1 METRFSSANLQNPDI
16 AAANDILRKC
26 VHCGF
31 CTATCPSYVL
41 LGDELDSPR
50 GRIYQI
56 KEMLEAEAP
65 APAATVKHVDRC
77 LSCLSCMT
85 TCPSGVDYLRLIDQA
100 RSHIEKSFRR
110 PLPERLLRALI
121 AHLVPRPRLFRLALL
136 AARLVRPLAAFLPGR
151 LGALVDLA
159 PARLEAPSPTATP
172 QVFAAQGKRR
182 KRVALLT
189 GCAQQVL
196 GIAINEA
203 TVRIL
208 RRHGCEVVV
217 SPSGCCGALE
227 FHMGRE
233 DQARVRARRAIAAWT
248 AELDGAGLDAVVV
261 NASGC
266 GSTVKDYGHM
276 FRDDEA
282 WRLRAERIASI
293 AVDISELLL
302 ELGLEKA
309 AAPPAP
315 DLLVAYHDACSLQH
329 GQKLS
334 APPRQ
339 LLRTAGFELREVPEG
354 HLCCG
359 SAGTYNMLQP
369 GLSGRLGRRKAAN
382 LETTG
387 GAVVAVG
394 NLGCLVQI
402 SQHSALP
409 VVHTVELLDWA
420 SGGPR
425 PHALAQAHCSAADA
439 SYLSG

>member
-1 METRFSSANLQNPDI
+1 METRFSSENLQNPDI

-65 APAATVKHVDRC
+65 ARAATVKHVDRC
-77 LSCLSCMT
+77 LGCLSCMT

-100 RSHIEKSFRR
+100 RSHIETSFRR

-121 AHLVPRPRLFRLALL
+121 ANLVPRPRLFRLALAGAWL
-136 AARLVRPLAAFLPGR
+136 ARPLARLLPGR
-151 LGALVDLA
+151 LGALVGLA
-159 PARLEAPSPTATP
+159 PARLEAPSPDATP
-172 QVFAAQGKRR
+172 QVFAAEGTRR
-182 KRVALLT
+182 KRVALLA

-196 GIAINEA
+196 GAAINEA
-203 TVRIL
+203 TVRVL

-233 DQARVRARRAIAAWT
+233 DQARTRARRAIAAWT
-248 AELDGAGLDAVVV
+248 AELDGEGLDAVVV

-276 FRDDEA
+276 FRDDDA
-282 WRLRAERIASI
+282 WCQRAERIA
-293 AVDISELLL
+293 ALARDVSELLL

-309 AAPPAP
+309 TVQSS
-315 DLLVAYHDACSLQH
+315 DLVVAYHDACSLQH

-339 LLRTAGFELREVPEG
+339 LLRDAGYDLREVPEG

-369 GLSGRLGRRKAAN
+369 ELSERLGRRKAAN
-382 LETTG
+382 LETTTA
-387 GAVVAVG
+387 AVVAVG

-402 SQHSALP
+402 SQHTALP

-420 SGGPR
+420 SGGPKPR
-425 PHALAQAHCSAADA
+425 RISQGTPEDI
-439 SYLSG
+439 

>member
-1 METRFSSANLQNPDI
+1 METRFTTTSLLDPDI

-31 CTATCPSYVL
+31 CTATCPSYVI

-50 GRIYQI
+50 GRIWQI
-56 KEMLEAEAP
+56 KEMLETGEP

-85 TCPSGVDYLRLIDQA
+85 TCPSGVDYLRLVDQA
-100 RSHIEKSFRR
+100 RGHIEQSFRR
-110 PLPERLLRALI
+110 PLSERLLRSLI
-121 AHLVPRPRLFRLALL
+121 AHLVPRPRLFRLAL
-136 AARLVRPLAAFLPGR
+136 AGAWLVRPIAALLPGR
-151 LGALVDLA
+151 LGALVALA
-159 PARLEAPSPTATP
+159 PARLQGPSPAATP
-172 QVFAAQGKRR
+172 QVFAALGQRR

-196 GIAINEA
+196 GAAINEA
-203 TVRIL
+203 TVRLL
-208 RRHGCEVVV
+208 RRHGCEVVI
-217 SPSGCCGALE
+217 SPAGCCGALD
-227 FHMGRE
+227 FHLGRE
-233 DQARVRARRAIAAWT
+233 DQARARARRAIAAWT
-248 AELDGAGLDAVVV
+248 AELEGAGLDAVVI

-282 WRLRAERIASI
+282 WRGRAERIAGL
-293 AVDISELLL
+293 ALDVSELLL
-302 ELGLEKA
+302 ELGLEK
-309 AAPPAP
+309 PAVPQP
-315 DLLVAYHDACSLQH
+315 DLTVAYHDACSLQH
-329 GQKLS
+329 AQELS

-339 LLRTAGFELREVPEG
+339 LLRAAGFELREVPEG

-369 GLSGRLGRRKAAN
+369 ELAGRLGRRKAAN
-382 LETTG
+382 LETSG

-420 SGGPR
+420 TGGPR
-425 PHALAQAHCSAADA
+425 PRAM
-439 SYLSG
+439 GPGNG